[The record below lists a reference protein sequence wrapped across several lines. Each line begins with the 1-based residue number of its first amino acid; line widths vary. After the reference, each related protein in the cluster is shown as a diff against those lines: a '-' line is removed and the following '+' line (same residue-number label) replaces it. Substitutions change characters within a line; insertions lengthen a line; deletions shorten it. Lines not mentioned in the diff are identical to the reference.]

1 MPKFFHR
8 ILLAAVTSAL
18 LLPVAAMA
26 QQQDQSQPQTQ
37 DQSQN
42 PSQNSQPQTESKP
55 SAQRG
60 QWRGRAGAQR
70 ERQHMAMLAQK
81 LNLTDA
87 QKEQFMQIGRDMRK
101 QGMAIRQDSSL
112 TEDQKKQKI
121 QALRKSSHQ
130 QMFSVLTPEQKNTL
144 KQMRE
149 QHKKDQEQT
158 KPSGDQASA
167 KQATGTTAAAAEDDD
182 PFAGMTSDD
191 DETLGKG
198 F

>member
-8 ILLAAVTSAL
+8 ILLTALTSAL
-18 LLPVAAMA
+18 LLPAAAVA
-26 QQQDQSQPQTQ
+26 QQQDQSPDQKQTQ
-37 DQSQN
+37 DQGQSSQA
-42 PSQNSQPQTESKP
+42 QTG
-55 SAQRG
+55 AQRG

-87 QKEQFMQIGRDMRK
+87 QKEQFMQINRDMRK
-101 QGMAIRQDSSL
+101 QGMVVRQDSSL
-112 TEDQKKQKI
+112 TEAQKKEKI

-130 QMFSVLTPEQKNTL
+130 QMFSVLTPEQKDTL

-149 QHKKDQEQT
+149 QHKKDMEKN
-158 KPSGDQASA
+158 KPAGNQASA
-167 KQATGTTAAAAEDDD
+167 TQSAGTTTAAATEDDD

-191 DETLGKG
+191 DENLGTA

>member
-8 ILLAAVTSAL
+8 ILLTALTSVL
-18 LLPVAAMA
+18 LIPFTA
-26 QQQDQSQPQTQ
+26 QAQPQDQSQPQNQ
-37 DQSQN
+37 DQGQS
-42 PSQNSQPQTESKP
+42 SQPQTESKP
-55 SAQRG
+55 GTQPRG
-60 QWRGRAGAQR
+60 QWRGRMGAQR

-87 QKEQFMQIGRDMRK
+87 QKEQFQQISRDTRK
-101 QGMAIRQDSSL
+101 QGMSIRQDSSL
-112 TEDQKKQKI
+112 TEDQKKEKI

-130 QMFSVLTPEQKNTL
+130 QMFGVLTPEQKEQL

-149 QHKKDQEQT
+149 QHKKDQSKD
-158 KPSGDQASA
+158 KPGSDQASA
-167 KQATGTTAAAAEDDD
+167 KQNNGSTAAEDDD

-191 DETLGKG
+191 DEGLGRG